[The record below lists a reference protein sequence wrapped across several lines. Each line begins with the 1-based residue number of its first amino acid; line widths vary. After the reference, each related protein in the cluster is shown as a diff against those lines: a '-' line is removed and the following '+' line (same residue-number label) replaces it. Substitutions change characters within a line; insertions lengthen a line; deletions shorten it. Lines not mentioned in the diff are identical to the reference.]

1 MREQIHQIC
10 VENRPT
16 SQRPVDR
23 HLRVTGGPS
32 ARVESS
38 QGSCPSA
45 GFGVTSELALYFGIM
60 PRFCLFLLFTLSI
73 SVCSFGQPSVSKSDR
88 TQTAEQNQVRQGA
101 AAQVFAQAGVKQGR
115 PADPNSSD
123 SPKHDVVDTLNAAS
137 TVVIAVFTFGMFVCI
152 WMQIAATKRTERA
165 WIIVSPLELAPPIG
179 FVPSANAG
187 NIENHLVGVNQQNV
201 FSCAIKNTGNT
212 PAQLLKFA
220 MSYRSVNSVS
230 EIPATPKYG
239 EKDDVNGLLL
249 VKEDSVGFET
259 VLEPNPILTKTEWDA
274 VHAQKMTLYVFG
286 IVAYKDVYG
295 KSHETRFGYL
305 YFVPQGGDRTQRGF
319 NREKMPRAYNSAT

>member
-1 MREQIHQIC
+1 MRGKLPGC
-10 VENRPT
+10 TATCGSV
-16 SQRPVDR
+16 PVNDR
-23 HLRVTGGPS
+23 GASARCGIVTGIVS
-32 ARVESS
+32 IS
-38 QGSCPSA
+38 QIGIDY
-45 GFGVTSELALYFGIM
+45 ELALYFWIM
-60 PRFCLFLLFTLSI
+60 SRFCLFLLFTLSI
-73 SVCSFGQPSVSKSDR
+73 TLHSLGQTPVSKNDR

-101 AAQVFAQAGVKQGR
+101 EPQVFA
-115 PADPNSSD
+115 PAAVPHGSPAAPNSSD

-152 WMQIAATKRTERA
+152 WMQITATKRTDRA

-187 NIENHLVGVNQQNV
+187 NIENHLVGANQQNV

-212 PAQLLKFA
+212 PAQLLKLA
-220 MSYRSVNSVS
+220 MSFRSVNSVS
-230 EIPATPKYG
+230 DIPATPKYG
-239 EKDDVNGLLL
+239 EKNDVNGLLL

-274 VHAQKMTLYVFG
+274 VHAQRMALYVFG
-286 IVAYKDVYG
+286 VVIYKDVYG

-305 YFVPQGGDRTQRGF
+305 YFVPQGGDRTRGGF
-319 NREKMPRAYNSAT
+319 IREKMPSAYNSAT